1 MADAQPIDL
10 TNTSDEDDPP
20 PKRQREDDPPP
31 TRQPDED
38 HPPPKRQRG
47 GAGSSSAPG
56 AWHPAVR
63 AQVAGAQLELPDG
76 SSIFRTG
83 VSAKALICLD
93 RLAVLYGSLRAAYDK
108 GYRYYRTPVEPP
120 FHRNEFTLPGSSQRM
135 SAGPF
140 VRHIKEL
147 EARARG
153 EEPRGPAMPYF
164 DDDRELV
171 AAARE
176 RHSRF
181 FAPRVDEALEA
192 ALRASAADAPPA
204 DEALEAALRASA
216 AEAEDLDLQEALRNS
231 LRD

>member
-20 PKRQREDDPPP
+20 PKRQR
-31 TRQPDED
+31 
-38 HPPPKRQRG
+38 G
-47 GAGSSSAPG
+47 G

-76 SSIFRTG
+76 SSIERTG

-93 RLAVLYGSLRAAYDK
+93 RLAVLYGSLRVAYDK

-153 EEPRGPAMPYF
+153 EEPRGPAMPWF

-192 ALRASAADAPPA
+192 ALRASAA
-204 DEALEAALRASA
+204 
-216 AEAEDLDLQEALRNS
+216 EAEDLDLQAALRNS